1 MENKSHKDFITN
13 LVSSYNNFLSYLSD
27 DDLVIDY
34 RYLWDIVTGAGI
46 VFPKGINLV
55 ILEITNNDSTQDVQ
69 IICPTNHYSNTFY
82 DVRYR
87 SAFILLKQGNYYEPI
102 YLYEDIETQISVQ
115 KTFNAY
121 GNLAPNLKK
130 INP

>member
-1 MENKSHKDFITN
+1 MGYCNWSRNSI
-13 LVSSYNNFLSYLSD
+13 
-27 DDLVIDY
+27 
-34 RYLWDIVTGAGI
+34 
-46 VFPKGINLV
+46 PKGINLV

-69 IICPTNHYSNTFY
+69 IICPMNHYSKFY

-121 GNLAPNLKK
+121 DYT
-130 INP
+130 